1 MRKNLVFLSERYPFQ
16 NLGGLWEANEV
27 NNLAPLFDKVFV
39 IGATAEQKLPPHVLP
54 PGAEPSFWEPD
65 RGWWQKLLSLRLI
78 FTRIFFAELSFI
90 RSTLKQK
97 ITYRTLAVLLTELNA
112 ALALSRHI
120 EKMMQA
126 NGLEE
131 KDTLL
136 YSFWNDYRAIAC
148 ALLKKK
154 HPGNAAI
161 SRSHGGDVFFELHAG
176 NYLPLKHFMLE
187 QLNFL
192 FTIAD
197 FSRDYLIK
205 KLNDSSGKIITKKL
219 GVANQYPFEK
229 HSSAGK
235 LKVASCSQI
244 DHNKRL
250 NLIIGGIKYLG
261 AIPVEWYHIG
271 EDELDGQLMSLA
283 AQELGPAGIHYEFLG
298 MMPNEKVFAF
308 YYQTK
313 PDLFINASKSE
324 GLPVSVMEAM
334 SFGIPVIATAVG
346 GTPEI
351 VKDGYNG
358 FLLYQD
364 PTAEEIAEAIKKYYF
379 LPESEK
385 NIMRENAYKTW
396 DEEYNAEKNNKV
408 FAEMISSL

>member
-16 NLGGLWEANEV
+16 NLGGVWEANEV

-39 IGATAEQKLPPHVLP
+39 IGATADQKLPPHVLP
-54 PGAEPSFWEPD
+54 PGAKPSFWEPD
-65 RGWWQKLLSLRLI
+65 RGRRQKLWSLRLI

-120 EKMMQA
+120 ERMMQR
-126 NGLEE
+126 NSLEE

-136 YSFWNDYRAIAC
+136 YAFWNDYRAIAC

-154 HPGNAAI
+154 HPGYAAI
-161 SRSHGGDVFFELHAG
+161 SRSHGGDVFFELHTG

-205 KLNDSSGKIITKKL
+205 KLKDTSGKIITKKL
-219 GVANQYPFEK
+219 GVVNQYPFEK
-229 HSSAGK
+229 NSNTGI
-235 LKVASCSQI
+235 LKVVSCSQI

-250 NLIIGGIKYLG
+250 ELIIGGIKRLG
-261 AIPVEWYHIG
+261 EIQVEWYHIG
-271 EDELDGQLMSLA
+271 EDELDGQLMNLA
-283 AQELGPAGIHYEFLG
+283 AQELGPAVIHYEFLG

-308 YYQTK
+308 YHQTK

-358 FLLYQD
+358 FLLRQD

-379 LPESEK
+379 LPENEK
-385 NIMRENAYKTW
+385 IIMRENAYKTW
-396 DEEYNAEKNNKV
+396 DEEYNSEKNNKV
-408 FAEMISSL
+408 FAEMIGSL

>member
-16 NLGGLWEANEV
+16 NLGGVWEANEV

-54 PGAEPSFWEPD
+54 PGVVPSYREPD
-65 RGWWQKLLSLRLI
+65 RGRWQKLWSLRLI
-78 FTRIFFAELSFI
+78 FTRIFFDEISFI
-90 RSTLKQK
+90 KRTLKQK
-97 ITYRTLAVLLTELNA
+97 ISYRTLAVLLTELNA
-112 ALALSRHI
+112 ALELSRHI
-120 EKMMQA
+120 ERMMRRY
-126 NGLEE
+126 GLEE

-154 HPGNAAI
+154 HPEYAAI

-176 NYLPLKHFMLE
+176 NYLPLKHFMLG

-205 KLNDSSGKIITKKL
+205 KLKDTSGKIITKKL
-219 GVANQYPFEK
+219 GVVNKYPFEK
-229 HSSAGK
+229 NPNIGI
-235 LKVASCSQI
+235 LKVVSCSQI

-250 NLIIGGIKYLG
+250 NLIIGGIKRLG
-261 AIPVEWYHIG
+261 GIQVEWYHIG
-271 EDELDGQLMSLA
+271 EDELDGQLMNLA

-298 MMPNEKVFAF
+298 MMPNEKVFEF
-308 YYQTK
+308 YHQSK

-334 SFGIPVIATAVG
+334 SFGIPVIATEVG

-379 LPESEK
+379 LSREEK
-385 NIMRENAYKTW
+385 LKMRENAYKTW
-396 DEEYNAEKNNKV
+396 DGDYNAEKNSIGFIGFIN
-408 FAEMISSL
+408 SL